1 MRLARCR
8 LSLSRMKRPLLV
20 ALFLGLAAALQ
31 AADQSWKLTDGRT
44 VTVIKVLSQNAT
56 HVTVRCADGILQ
68 IDKRQL
74 PEELRAQYPY
84 DEAAAA
90 AKAAA
95 EETAKAQ
102 AAAKAGRQEQLQQAA
117 RQSQQPTGGVTIVST
132 RPSGFATAYV
142 TLTNRSPSMVEV
154 RRDMFVCVNVNGAR
168 FPSNRL
174 TNPRG
179 DILTRI
185 RIPANGTTE
194 VGIVFDIPEGEVGD
208 IGSVFWKQ

>member
-1 MRLARCR
+1 
-8 LSLSRMKRPLLV
+8 MKRSLCLLV
-20 ALFLGLAAALQ
+20 ALCLGIAASLHAE
-31 AADQSWKLTDGRT
+31 DQSWNLTDGRT

-74 PEELRAQYPY
+74 PEELRGQYPY

-90 AKAAA
+90 EKLAAEQAEKARAAA
-95 EETAKAQ
+95 
-102 AAAKAGRQEQLQQAA
+102 LAA
-117 RQSQQPTGGVTIVST
+117 RQTGTGERRVQKQQPQPKGGVTIVST
-132 RPSGFATAYV
+132 RPEGFATAYITV
-142 TLTNRSPSMVEV
+142 TNQSESMVEV
-154 RRDMFVCVNVNGAR
+154 TRDMFVCVNVNGAR
-168 FPSNRL
+168 YPSLRL

-185 RIPANGTTE
+185 RIPAGRTTE
-194 VGIVFDIPEGEVGD
+194 IGIVFAIPEGEVGD

>member
-1 MRLARCR
+1 
-8 LSLSRMKRPLLV
+8 MKRRLLV
-20 ALFLGLAAALQ
+20 ALLLGIAATLRAD
-31 AADQSWKLTDGRT
+31 DQSWKLTDGRT
-44 VTVIKVLSQNAT
+44 VMVIKVLSQNAT

-90 AKAAA
+90 AKQAAEDATKAKAAA
-95 EETAKAQ
+95 Q
-102 AAAKAGRQEQLQQAA
+102 AGRQERPQQMV
-117 RQSQQPTGGVTIVST
+117 RQSPQPKGGVTIVST
-132 RPSGFATAYV
+132 RPTGFATAYV
-142 TLTNRSPSMVEV
+142 TLTNRSTEMVEV

-194 VGIVFDIPEGEVGD
+194 VGIVFEIPEGEVGD
-208 IGSVFWKQ
+208 IGSVYWKQ

>member
-1 MRLARCR
+1 
-8 LSLSRMKRPLLV
+8 MKRPLLV

-90 AKAAA
+90 AKTAA
-95 EETAKAQ
+95 EEASKAQ
-102 AAAKAGRQEQLQQAA
+102 AAVVTGRQPAA
-117 RQSQQPTGGVTIVST
+117 NRRPQPQQPKGGVSIVST
-132 RPSGFATAYV
+132 RATGFATAYV
-142 TLTNRSPSMVEV
+142 TLTNRSPNMVEV
-154 RRDMFVCVNVNGAR
+154 NREMFVCVNVNGAS
-168 FPSNRL
+168 FPSTRL

-185 RIPANGTTE
+185 RIPAGETTE
-194 VGIVFDIPEGEVGD
+194 IGIVFAIPEGDVGD
-208 IGSVFWKQ
+208 IGAVYWRPQ